1 MGDSPIEPSKPLPP
15 EICAAAGR
23 SWRLFPVKAKEK
35 QPLMKGWPEAA
46 TSDIEQLE
54 AWAHHYPACNWGLV
68 TGPASGLFV
77 VDLDGDDGLNWM
89 KACVD
94 DGLSWPKS
102 WTVKT
107 ARGLHCYF
115 EWPVGKTIRNS
126 AGRLAAGVD
135 IRGQNGYVLVSPSTH
150 PTGTRYQTVNES
162 FPVSP
167 APDWLLAL
175 LLEPP
180 AKSSKM
186 KVEQEFNC
194 LPKGRRNDG
203 LTRLGG
209 YLRRKGASQTEIENA
224 LLDANARR
232 CIPPLPEDEVT
243 RIAAS
248 VARYAAGGPDPLEQA
263 WKAVQAAGTPEGY
276 NGFLRLVQ
284 ALQSA
289 RQGREIALP
298 LVRLG
303 KLFGVHYTAVAQW
316 RKKAVATGLLEPAG
330 QYIAHRRAGTYFFRQ
345 RL

>member
-1 MGDSPIEPSKPLPP
+1 
-15 EICAAAGR
+15 
-23 SWRLFPVKAKEK
+23 
-35 QPLMKGWPEAA
+35 MKGWPEAA

-94 DGLSWPKS
+94 DGLSWPES

-115 EWPVGKTIRNS
+115 EWPAGKTIRNS
-126 AGRLAAGVD
+126 AGKLAAGVD

-162 FPVSP
+162 CPVSP
-167 APDWLLAL
+167 APEWLLAL

-180 AKSSKM
+180 AKSPKM
-186 KVEQEFNC
+186 KVEPKFNC
-194 LPKGRRNDG
+194 LPEGRRNDG

-209 YLRRKGASQTEIENA
+209 YLRRKGKSQTEIEAA
-224 LLDANARR
+224 LQDANIHR
-232 CIPPLPEDEVT
+232 CTPPLPENEVSG
-243 RIAAS
+243 IAAS
-248 VARYAAGGPDPLEQA
+248 VARYEPGGPDPLETA
-263 WKAVQAAGTPEGY
+263 WTACCAVETPKGMT
-276 NGFLRLVQ
+276 GFIALAQ
-284 ALQSA
+284 ALQQA
-289 RQGREIALP
+289 RTDQTIALP
-298 LVRLG
+298 LVRIG

-330 QYIAHRRAGTYFFRQ
+330 QYIAHRRAGTYLFRE

>member
-1 MGDSPIEPSKPLPP
+1 MGSLNEPAEPLPP

-35 QPLMKGWPEAA
+35 PPLVKNWPEAA

-68 TGPASGLFV
+68 TGTASGLFV
-77 VDLDGDDGLNWM
+77 VDLDGDNGLEWL

-94 DGLSWPKS
+94 DGLSWPES

-115 EWPVGKTIRNS
+115 EWPTGKTIRNS
-126 AGRLAAGVD
+126 AGKLAAGVD
-135 IRGQNGYVLVSPSTH
+135 IRGQNGYVLVPPSIH

-162 FPVSP
+162 CPVSP

-180 AKSSKM
+180 AKSPKM

-194 LPKGRRNDG
+194 LPEGRRNDG

-209 YLRRKGASQTEIENA
+209 YLRRKGESQMKIEAA
-224 LLDANARR
+224 LQEANIRR
-232 CIPPLPEDEVT
+232 CVPPLPETEVSG
-243 RIAAS
+243 IAAS
-248 VARYAAGGPDPLEQA
+248 VARYELGGPDPLEQA
-263 WKAVQAAGTPEGY
+263 WKSLQATGMPGGY
-276 NGFLRLVQ
+276 NGFLQLAR
-284 ALQSA
+284 ALQDA

-298 LVRLG
+298 LVRIG
-303 KLFGVHYTAVAQW
+303 GLFGVHYTAVAQW
-316 RKKAVATGLLEPAG
+316 RKKAVATGLLEPTG
-330 QYIAHRRAGTYFFRQ
+330 QYIAHRKAGTYLFRE